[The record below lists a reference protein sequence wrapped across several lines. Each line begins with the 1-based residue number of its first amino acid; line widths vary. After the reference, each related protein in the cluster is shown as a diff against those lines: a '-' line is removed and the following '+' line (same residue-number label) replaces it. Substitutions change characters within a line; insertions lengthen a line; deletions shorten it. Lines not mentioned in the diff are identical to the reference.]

1 MMRPGFGI
9 PLDFA
14 RRTPLDF
21 ARGRRDSGFAVRRA
35 GLVGLLLLVVFLSAC
50 GGDKT
55 TTAPSN
61 TSTPTSEDWSGVV
74 APGGQSSRS
83 FTVNASG
90 TIAVT
95 LTAAGATL
103 GLGVGLPRVS
113 GGGCRLGVSVNAS
126 PASSPQISTAA
137 DSGQYCVQV
146 YDLGT
151 LRDPVGFA
159 LKIDHP

>member
-1 MMRPGFGI
+1 MKRTGFGI
-9 PLDFA
+9 
-14 RRTPLDF
+14 
-21 ARGRRDSGFAVRRA
+21 RDSGFVRS
-35 GLVGLLLLVVFLSAC
+35 LLLMVVVLLSAC
-50 GGDKT
+50 GGDNTPT
-55 TTAPSN
+55 TPSG
-61 TSTPTSEDWSGVV
+61 TSTATSENWSGIV

-83 FTVNASG
+83 FTVNSSG
-90 TIAVT
+90 TITIT
-95 LTAAGATL
+95 LTAAGSTL

-126 PASSPQISTAA
+126 AGSSPQISTAA
-137 DSGQYCVQV
+137 DAGQYCVQV

>member
-1 MMRPGFGI
+1 MKRTGFGI
-9 PLDFA
+9 
-14 RRTPLDF
+14 
-21 ARGRRDSGFAVRRA
+21 RDSGFVRS
-35 GLVGLLLLVVFLSAC
+35 LLLMVVMLLSAC
-50 GGDKT
+50 GGD
-55 TTAPSN
+55 
-61 TSTPTSEDWSGVV
+61 STPTTPSGTSTATSENWSGVV

-83 FTVNASG
+83 FTVNSSG
-90 TIAVT
+90 TITIT
-95 LTAAGATL
+95 LTAAGSTL

-126 PASSPQISTAA
+126 AGSSPQISTAA
-137 DSGQYCVQV
+137 DAGQYCVQV

>member
-1 MMRPGFGI
+1 MKYAGLG
-9 PLDFA
+9 
-14 RRTPLDF
+14 T
-21 ARGRRDSGFAVRRA
+21 RDSGFARR
-35 GLVGLLLLVVFLSAC
+35 LLLVSVALVTAC
-50 GGDKT
+50 GDG
-55 TTAPSN
+55 N
-61 TSTPTSEDWSGVV
+61 TSTTPSPTQTATSESWSSVV
-74 APGGQSSRS
+74 APGGQSTRS

-95 LTAAGATL
+95 LTNADTTL
-103 GLGVGLPRVS
+103 GVGVGLPRLT

-126 PASSPQISTAA
+126 AASSPQISAPA
-137 DSGQYCVQV
+137 DAGQYCVQV